1 MKTIA
6 NTFLKGLLFTLPVVF
21 TFGLIYWLFVVAEE
35 VLRIPLDFLLPEG
48 WYRPGMGVAFAIV
61 IIFAVG
67 ILVQA
72 YLIGQLLKLI
82 EAGIER
88 IPLVKSLYGGA
99 KDLLHFFA
107 GGSGREM
114 QKVVSITFDG
124 NIKMIG
130 FVTNEDVTLGD
141 QDELVTVYL
150 PLSYQ
155 IGGFLL
161 YLPKSRCEPL
171 DIPVQQA
178 MQQVLTAHILR
189 NSQDTRSRHY
199 DNTNCGD
206 RRSRSH
212 GENAGSGD

>member
-21 TFGLIYWLFVVAEE
+21 TFGLMYWLFLVAEE
-35 VLRIPLDFLLPEG
+35 LLHVPLALLLPEG
-48 WYRPGMGVAFAIV
+48 WYLPGMGVASAIAIV
-61 IIFAVG
+61 FAVG
-67 ILVQA
+67 VLVQA
-72 YLIGQLLKLI
+72 YIVGNVLRFFESGL
-82 EAGIER
+82 ER
-88 IPLVKSLYGGA
+88 IPLVKTLYGGI

-107 GGSGREM
+107 GGSEGEM
-114 QKVVSITFDG
+114 QKVVTITLDG
-124 NIKMIG
+124 NITMIG

-141 QDELVTVYL
+141 QDELITVYL

-161 YLPKSRCEPL
+161 YLPRSRCKPL

-189 NSQDTRSRHY
+189 KP
-199 DNTNCGD
+199 
-206 RRSRSH
+206 
-212 GENAGSGD
+212 